1 MAIDAGIY
9 SQIRQPEAPNLL
21 AMYGQAQQ
29 LQGMQQQN
37 RLAELAFQDRER
49 GIADAATQREAVKGF
64 GADTTANY
72 NRLLQTGNLSAA
84 QGYQKSLHENQ
95 AKQAETQQK
104 GVETAGKVMDN
115 YRSAVG
121 SVQTPEQARQV
132 IAAGF
137 NDPTIGPVFQQLGKG
152 KTLEQAMRE
161 VPDDPAEFQ
170 RWQAQAAIGAQKLA
184 EFVRVQNV
192 NTGGQTI
199 TQSVQPATG
208 QVTQLGTMQNTI
220 SPDAQL
226 SAETSTANNIRSSN
240 ATTAIA
246 EATRDAANITKQGAK
261 EEGLR
266 KEFAA
271 LPEVKN
277 LKEAIPAY
285 QAIVKAA
292 AINNPQADINL
303 VYGLAKLYDPA
314 SVVREGEYATIANSQ
329 AIPEWIK
336 GMAQR
341 LVGGGRLTPDT
352 KKQILE
358 QAQIRFNSYQS
369 EVDGARQG
377 YDQIAQRGGLDPQNV
392 FVPIGQQVASPAATP
407 AAPGGV
413 RKYNPA
419 TGKIE

>member
-1 MAIDAGIY
+1 MAIDSGIY

-21 AMYGQAQQ
+21 GMYGQAQQ

-49 GIADAATQREAVKGF
+49 GIADANAQREAVKGF

-72 NRLLQTGNLSAA
+72 NRLLQTGNLGAA
-84 QGYQKSLHENQ
+84 QGYQKNIADQLKVEAESQ
-95 AKQAETQQK
+95 AKQI
-104 GVETAGKVMDN
+104 ETAAKRIDLAGQAFGFVRQSPTLEN
-115 YRSAVG
+115 AV
-121 SVQTPEQARQV
+121 SVINNLAQNGIFTPEQAQKYLSAV
-132 IAAGF
+132 QSNPAAI
-137 NDPTIGPVFQQLGKG
+137 PQLA
-152 KTLEQAMRE
+152 EQAYRSALDAKEQLMK
-161 VPDDPAEFQ
+161 VST
-170 RWQAQAAIGAQKLA
+170 
-184 EFVRVQNV
+184 V
-192 NTGGQTI
+192 NTGGQQV
-199 TQSVQPATG
+199 TQGVDPVTG
-208 QVTQLGTMQNTI
+208 RTTQLGTMQNTI

-246 EATRDAANITKQGAK
+246 TATRDAASITKQGAK

-266 KEFAA
+266 KEFAS

-377 YDQIAQRGGLDPQNV
+377 YNQIAQRGGLDPQNV
-392 FVPIGQQVASPAATP
+392 FVPIGQQVAAPAAAP